1 MVDPGGEDDEEA
13 EDPGGDEGE
22 EAEDCGALMCNDA
35 DEGWGKAGEGTGT
48 HTVDQRR
55 M

>member
-13 EDPGGDEGE
+13 EDPGGDEE

>member
-1 MVDPGGEDDEEA
+1 MDPGGEDDEEA

-48 HTVDQRR
+48 HTVDERR